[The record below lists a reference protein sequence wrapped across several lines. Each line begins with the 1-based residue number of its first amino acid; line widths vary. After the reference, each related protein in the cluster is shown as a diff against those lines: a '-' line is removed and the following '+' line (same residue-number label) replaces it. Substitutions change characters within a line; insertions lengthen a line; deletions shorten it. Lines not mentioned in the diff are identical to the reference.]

1 MVAAALNP
9 PPSSPPPEMFIDA
22 VVVGPALSGR
32 PRITVEGPQSVAM
45 ETSTGMPGKGKLAP

>member
-1 MVAAALNP
+1 
-9 PPSSPPPEMFIDA
+9 MFIDA

-45 ETSTGMPGKGKLAP
+45 ETSTGIPGKGRFAPKVGRRESVLTK